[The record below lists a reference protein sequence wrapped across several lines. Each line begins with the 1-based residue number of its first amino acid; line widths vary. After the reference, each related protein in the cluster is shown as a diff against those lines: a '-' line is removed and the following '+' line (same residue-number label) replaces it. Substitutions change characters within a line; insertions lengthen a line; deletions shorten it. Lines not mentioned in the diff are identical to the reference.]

1 MTASSTVTAR
11 SSQPLPRLR
20 SRGGS
25 GAGSSDYPGR
35 RNPRAAGSPLTI
47 QGPEFVARVRATLM
61 AQRSFRVQQLQ
72 ELDTAGADAG
82 SGAARREV
90 RLALRTAAW
99 SALREI
105 DAALGRIR
113 QGNYGRCPR
122 CGDTLSVE
130 RVRALP
136 MTSLCGRC
144 QRATAMAAA
153 TDSNAPNGDGHPI
166 TTPSRG
172 ERHHDH

>member
-1 MTASSTVTAR
+1 MTASSTATAR
-11 SSQPLPRLR
+11 SSEPLPRLR

-35 RNPRAAGSPLTI
+35 RNPRAAGPSQTI
-47 QGPEFVARVRATLM
+47 QSPEFLASARATLM

-72 ELDTAGADAG
+72 ELDTAGADAE
-82 SGAARREV
+82 SDAARREV

-105 DAALGRIR
+105 DAALRRIR

-122 CGDTLSVE
+122 CGDALSVE
-130 RVRALP
+130 RLRALP
-136 MTSLCGRC
+136 MTRFCGRC
-144 QRATAMAAA
+144 QRATA
-153 TDSNAPNGDGHPI
+153 
-166 TTPSRG
+166 
-172 ERHHDH
+172 ERSVTGASA